1 MRLSALF
8 IVAAL
13 AALVALPVV
22 LRPVGESPSADS
34 ERLVVITPHNEQIRH
49 ELGRGFTR
57 WMRETLG
64 RDAVI
69 EWRTPG
75 GTSDI
80 RKLLE
85 SQYAAAVE
93 RGRISPD
100 TQPPPGTMPYDIIIG
115 GGTFEHSRLARG
127 VEATIAG
134 ERVRVP
140 LSTPADIDTH
150 TLEEVFGENRVGP
163 SRLYDPDRRWLG
175 TTLSSFGILYN
186 VERLAERGVA
196 PPESWKDLTDP
207 RLTGWLALADPRQ
220 SGSVATT
227 YESILDAHGWDD
239 GWRILRAMSANA
251 RYFSSSATLPVLD
264 ISSGEAAAGLCIDFY
279 GRFQAQVL
287 SSSSKGRAGPDRL
300 GYVEPAGQTRIDP
313 DPVSILAGGPNP
325 ELALRFVEFII
336 SEFGQAIWQYP
347 AVGLDAPAGALG
359 PEKYELRRLPIRRS
373 MYEPDMFARFIDR
386 VDPYSVASDAPPRGW
401 RGLIGPIFGA
411 GMIDTHIELVAAWRA
426 RRDAVERGAS
436 AELIARIDALLF
448 AVPEHVFADGRRVT
462 LTPETYA
469 EVAADWSD
477 RERAADLA
485 IEYTRFFAAKYREAA
500 RLAGD

>member
-1 MRLSALF
+1 MRF
-8 IVAAL
+8 ISVL
-13 AALVALPVV
+13 IVVLVAALVALPVA
-22 LRPVGESPSADS
+22 LRPEGRAIPADA

-57 WMRETLG
+57 WMLETHK
-64 RDAVI
+64 RSAVI

-85 SQYAAAVE
+85 SQYAAAIE
-93 RGRISPD
+93 RGLIK
-100 TQPPPGTMPYDIIIG
+100 PGVTPSAATMPYDIIIG
-115 GGTFEHSRLARG
+115 GGTYEHSRLARG
-127 VEATIAG
+127 VAATVAG
-134 ERVRVP
+134 ERVHVP
-140 LSTPADIDTH
+140 LSTPAGIDPEK
-150 TLEEVFGENRVGP
+150 LEEIFGENRVGP
-163 SRLYDPDRRWLG
+163 SRLYEPDRRWIG

-186 VERLAERGVA
+186 IERLSERGME
-196 PPESWKDLTDP
+196 PPDSWEDLTDP

-279 GRFQAQVL
+279 GRFQAQVI
-287 SSSSKGRAGPDRL
+287 SSASGDESGPGRL

-313 DPVSILAGGPNP
+313 DPVSVLAGGPNP

-336 SEFGQAIWQYP
+336 SEFGQAIWQFP
-347 AVGLDAPAGALG
+347 AVGPDAPAGTLG

-386 VDPYSVASDAPPRGW
+386 VDPYKVASDAPPRGW

-411 GMIDTHIELVAAWRA
+411 AMIDTHNELVAAWRA
-426 RRDAVERGAS
+426 RRDAIDRGAS

-448 AVPEHVFADGRRVT
+448 AMPEHVFADGRRVT
-462 LTPETYA
+462 LTTETYA

-477 RERAADLA
+477 RERAADLT
-485 IEYTRFFAAKYREAA
+485 IEYTRFFAVKYREAA
-500 RLAGD
+500 GLTGD

>member
-1 MRLSALF
+1 MRLTSLF
-8 IVAAL
+8 IVVL
-13 AALVALPVV
+13 VAALVALPVA
-22 LRPVGESPSADS
+22 LRPEGRETSSDA

-49 ELGRGFTR
+49 ELGRGFSR

-64 RDAVI
+64 RDAAI

-85 SQYAAAVE
+85 SQYAAAIE
-93 RGRISPD
+93 RGIIKPGVA
-100 TQPPPGTMPYDIIIG
+100 PPAGTMPYDIIIG
-115 GGTFEHSRLARG
+115 GGTYEHSRLARG
-127 VEATIAG
+127 VEATVAG

-140 LSTPADIDTH
+140 LSAPADIDTR
-150 TLEEVFGENRVGP
+150 TLEEVFGENRIGP
-163 SRLYDPDRRWLG
+163 SRLYDPGLRWIG

-196 PPESWKDLTDP
+196 PPESWEDLTDP
-207 RLTGWLALADPRQ
+207 RLAGWLALADPRQ

-287 SSSSKGRAGPDRL
+287 SSAAKGSAGSDRL

-336 SEFGQAIWQYP
+336 SEFGQAIWQFP
-347 AVGLDAPAGALG
+347 AVGPDAPPGALG
-359 PEKYELRRLPIRRS
+359 PEKHELRRLPIRRS
-373 MYEPDMFARFIDR
+373 MYKSDMFARFIDR
-386 VDPYSVASDAPPRGW
+386 VDPYAVASDAPPRGW

-426 RRDAVERGAS
+426 RAAAVERGAS
-436 AELIARIDALLF
+436 AELIAGIDALLF
-448 AVPEHVFADGRRVT
+448 AMPEHVFSDGRRVT

-485 IEYTRFFAAKYREAA
+485 IEYTRFFAEKYREAV
-500 RLAGD
+500 RIAGE